1 MGYQL
6 KMNTL
11 KVALL
16 AAITLPALTANAGG
30 TITFGEDK
38 YVSIGFGMIGSYS
51 SVEDAAANGKDRSN
65 DFDLNSARLYL
76 SGSFNKYIKG
86 MLNTEKSGGGT
97 GGNWEIIDANVQFQ
111 LTPEVAIWAGRFL
124 SPSDRANMAGP
135 YYSMGGGYWANIASR
150 YGWNGGI
157 IGRDEGV
164 AIVGS
169 AMDSKIGYSFGV
181 FQGDNTFRFSGINAQ
196 SESSKAA
203 AAIGADDKLMYAG
216 RLQVDFWDPEPGYY
230 GTGNYFGAKDIL
242 AIGIAGRYKSDG
254 AISTSAV
261 SPVVPTAANSAK
273 GDYKSY
279 SVDFLLEKKDV
290 GPGTFSAEAA
300 YYDYDTDDVFLSE
313 QGKAYSAGVAYL
325 FNSKVGW
332 GAFMPFLRYQK
343 FKAEGATNDVGVNT
357 STSDV
362 DTKRFEIGTNYV
374 IEPYNAMITAAYGD
388 TKVTGSSST
397 NDFTVKMQF
406 QF

>member
-65 DFDLNSARLYL
+65 DFSLDSARLYL

-169 AMDSKIGYSFGV
+169 AMDNMIGYSFGA

-196 SESSKAA
+196 SESSTSATTL
-203 AAIGADDKLMYAG
+203 GADDKLMYAG

-230 GTGNYFGAKDIL
+230 GTGNYDGAKDIL
-242 AIGIAGRYKSDG
+242 AIGIAARQKSDG

-261 SPVVPTAANSAK
+261 

-343 FKAEGATNDVGVNT
+343 FKAEGATSSAGVNT